1 MVIKM
6 AGALYT
12 ATVGAWG
19 QTLDFPALVDIGRRG
34 LLGYA
39 AIVAAVA
46 GLSVLI
52 LRAAGDA
59 TAGSVEGTP
68 SRAWPWQAIG
78 IGIAAMVAGG
88 LPVWVTQLPVG
99 LEYPWDRLTLPLALG
114 ACLAAAGFLGLFRGQ
129 APRLVI
135 AVAMLGLSAG
145 THYVSNRSY
154 VKDAEDLGQ
163 VLVAAE
169 LAHPRPGEGHDLVD
183 E

>member
-1 MVIKM
+1 
-6 AGALYT
+6 
-12 ATVGAWG
+12 
-19 QTLDFPALVDIGRRG
+19 
-34 LLGYA
+34 
-39 AIVAAVA
+39 
-46 GLSVLI
+46 LI
-52 LRAAGDA
+52 LRADGDA
-59 TAGSVEGTP
+59 TTASVEGTP

-78 IGIAAMVAGG
+78 VGMAAMVAGG

-114 ACLAAAGFLGLFRGQ
+114 ASLAAAGFLGLFRGQ

-163 VLVAAE
+163 FLWQLSWRIPGLEKGTA
-169 LAHPRPGEGHDLVD
+169 LLTNDIPLRYYSDNGPPR
-183 E
+183 